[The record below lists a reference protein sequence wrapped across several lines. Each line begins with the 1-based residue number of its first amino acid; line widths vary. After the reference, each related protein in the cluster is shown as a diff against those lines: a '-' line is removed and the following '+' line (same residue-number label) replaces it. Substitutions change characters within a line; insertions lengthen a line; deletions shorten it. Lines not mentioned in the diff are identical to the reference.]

1 VAAISENEFAS
12 GSPEAR
18 DTTADRSA
26 AHGRC
31 RDREHRRTSNWV
43 TYKTADNRRVI
54 RAVADPKLLDGLEPG
69 DVIEVTL
76 TRERVIELE
85 RR

>member
-1 VAAISENEFAS
+1 V
-12 GSPEAR
+12 
-18 DTTADRSA
+18 DTADRSA

-31 RDREHRRTSNWV
+31 HDREHRRTSNWV

-54 RAVADPKLLDGLEPG
+54 PAVADPKLRDGLEPS